1 MEYENLQKN
10 SVKKDKTVRKE
21 KRKSVAKSVLA
32 TALAGLMISGA
43 SAGYKNNQKQ
53 QKIKEAKASIIY
65 DIYKDG
71 NVASI
76 VSRNTY
82 QLYDGHGNYAYNTRG
97 IAEDVAPY
105 LEEKPENTNDVLYCV
120 HSDMDHNKDK
130 NLVEVFESLSIIVN
144 NDKEKYD
151 DLYAKLAGTN
161 SLEEYLVKEKLVDE
175 EGKASTD
182 KLEDV
187 FYLNVDYYI
196 NNAKKD
202 GVSKK

>member
-1 MEYENLQKN
+1 MEHEMLESK
-10 SVKKDKTVRKE
+10 SVNNNKVTKKV
-21 KRKSVAKSVLA
+21 KRKAVAKSVLA

-43 SAGYKNNQKQ
+43 GAGYKNNQKQ
-53 QKIKEAKASIIY
+53 QKIKEAKSSIIY

-71 NVASI
+71 NKASI

-97 IAEDVAPY
+97 MAEDVAPY
-105 LEEKPENTNDVLYCV
+105 LEENPENTNDVLYCV
-120 HSDMDHNKDK
+120 HSDMDYNKDK
-130 NLVEVFESLSIIVN
+130 NLGEVFDNLSIIVN

-161 SLEEYLVKEKLVDE
+161 SLEEYLAKEKLVDE
-175 EGKASTD
+175 EGKASID
-182 KLEDV
+182 KLEEA
-187 FYLNVDYYI
+187 FYTNVDYYI

-202 GVSKK
+202 GIGKK